1 MSTVAKMFSYILNK
15 RIVRFL
21 ERNDILSEEQNGFRM
36 LRSCIDHLYTIC
48 TILRN
53 RKTMKL
59 DTYVCFVDFSKA
71 FDSVNHSFLWH
82 KIMVA
87 GISGNMLHTIK
98 SMYSNLKS
106 CIRLNGTLTNW
117 FSTDVGGRQGDNLA
131 PTLFALFINDLVPEL
146 NSLNC
151 GITIENDFNLSTLL
165 YADDIIVMSSTS
177 DGLQD
182 QLDVLNGWC
191 TKWCLYVN
199 ADKTN
204 IMHVRKASTQR
215 SDVRFMIGDKTELC
229 NEVPLLRIYII
240 RYNEL

>member
-1 MSTVAKMFSYILNK
+1 VCFTNGIVPNLWCRSIIHPILKSGKDYREPLSYRSISLMSTVAKMFSYILNK

-21 ERNDILSEEQNGFRM
+21 ERNDILSEEQNGFRK
-36 LRSCIDHLYTIC
+36 LRSCIDYLYTIC

-87 GISGNMLHTIK
+87 GISGNMLQTIK

-117 FSTDVGGRQGDNLA
+117 FSTDLGVRQGYNLA
-131 PTLFALFINDLVPEL
+131 LRYLH
-146 NSLNC
+146 
-151 GITIENDFNLSTLL
+151 
-165 YADDIIVMSSTS
+165 
-177 DGLQD
+177 
-182 QLDVLNGWC
+182 
-191 TKWCLYVN
+191 CL
-199 ADKTN
+199 
-204 IMHVRKASTQR
+204 
-215 SDVRFMIGDKTELC
+215 
-229 NEVPLLRIYII
+229 
-240 RYNEL
+240 